1 MRLTLACS
9 VVVALLV
16 SPESAAFSIDRG
28 SLAMPRFL
36 TTRPTSTSTSTA
48 LNAEGSTITMPA
60 LSSTMKEG
68 RVVSWL
74 KQEGDA
80 ISAGEAIMVVESDKA
95 DVSIGRGQSKYLL
108 QAAFAFNII
117 FLLPQSPLALGMTFL
132 C

>member
-1 MRLTLACS
+1 MRLTLAACT
-9 VVVALLV
+9 VVVALVVL
-16 SPESAAFSIDRG
+16 SPESAAFSVVDSRCSFG
-28 SLAMPRFL
+28 MPPRFS
-36 TTRPTSTSTSTA
+36 TRPSTCSDRTTTTA

-95 DVSIGRGQSKYLL
+95 DVSQ
-108 QAAFAFNII
+108 
-117 FLLPQSPLALGMTFL
+117 
-132 C
+132 

>member
-1 MRLTLACS
+1 MRLTLAACT
-9 VVVALLV
+9 VVVALVVL
-16 SPESAAFSIDRG
+16 SPESAAFSVVDSRCSFG
-28 SLAMPRFL
+28 MPPRFS
-36 TTRPTSTSTSTA
+36 TRPLSDRTTTTA

-95 DVSIGRGQSKYLL
+95 DVSQ
-108 QAAFAFNII
+108 
-117 FLLPQSPLALGMTFL
+117 
-132 C
+132 

>member
-1 MRLTLACS
+1 MRLTLACI
-9 VVVALLV
+9 VVTALLG
-16 SPESAAFSIDRG
+16 SPESAAFTVSRS

-36 TTRPTSTSTSTA
+36 TTRQTIGTA

-95 DVSIGRGQSKYLL
+95 DVSSGPSEYLASDFGCNL
-108 QAAFAFNII
+108 LAMAAII
-117 FLLPQSPLALGMTFL
+117 SSLE
-132 C
+132 

>member
-1 MRLTLACS
+1 MRLTLACI
-9 VVVALLV
+9 VVAALLV
-16 SPESAAFSIDRG
+16 SPESAAFTVSRS
-28 SLAMPRFL
+28 SLAMPRCL
-36 TTRPTSTSTSTA
+36 TTRPTSTTTIISTA

-95 DVSIGRGQSKYLL
+95 DVSSGPSEYLASDFGCNL
-108 QAAFAFNII
+108 LAMAAII
-117 FLLPQSPLALGMTFL
+117 SSLE
-132 C
+132 